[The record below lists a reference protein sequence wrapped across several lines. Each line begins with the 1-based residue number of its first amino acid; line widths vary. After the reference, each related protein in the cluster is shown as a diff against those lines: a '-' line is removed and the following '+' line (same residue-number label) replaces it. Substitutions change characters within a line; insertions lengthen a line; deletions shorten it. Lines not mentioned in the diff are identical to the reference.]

1 MSKAFRMDLAANGM
15 FPSIPLEASVLQAL
29 PLSLFCSLSSSVVLT
44 FGTRDSF
51 IMGSPVHF
59 MMFTGI
65 PYHYAASQVAQLV
78 KNLPAMQEP
87 QETWVGSVVQE
98 DLLRKEMATQSSI
111 LAWKIPWTEEL
122 GGYSPWCHRVRHD
135 QCIHL
140 HACAHTHTH
149 RLLHT
154 RFQ

>member
-29 PLSLFCSLSSSVVLT
+29 PLSLFCSFSSSVVLT

-78 KNLPAMQEP
+78 KNLPAMHTGEGP
-87 QETWVGSVVQE
+87 KPHPHDSTLGESSRE
-98 DLLRKEMATQSSI
+98 AQS
-111 LAWKIPWTEEL
+111 
-122 GGYSPWCHRVRHD
+122 GR
-135 QCIHL
+135 
-140 HACAHTHTH
+140 
-149 RLLHT
+149 RLLGT
-154 RFQ
+154 NGAQLYRV